1 MQIFKNIIKSILLP
15 VLAVFILWIPAATA
29 QQTDGTI
36 RGKVTDVGNVALSG
50 VTIKAVHTPS
60 GTVYNTITDK
70 TGLFYLP
77 GLRIGG
83 PYTVTATIIGMQAS
97 TQNEITVHL
106 GEPQQLVFT
115 LANVTTELQTV
126 VVKST
131 SGRPRANGYG
141 AGQNISSSQLKNLP
155 TVSRSLQDLTRT
167 VPQSTKD
174 NSFAG
179 TNFRYNNITIDGA
192 INNDA
197 IGFSPSAGGITG
209 SSGTPGSST
218 HSNAIS
224 LDAIEDVQV
233 YLAPYDVKIGNF
245 TGGSI
250 NAVTRS
256 GTNTVTGSVY
266 AYGRN
271 ASITGKDR
279 AGTLGKM
286 NNDFYDSQA
295 GFRVGFPIIKN
306 KLFFFTNEEITRRR
320 TPEQLTA
327 GQQETAQ
334 ILSSKDADDIRNA
347 TLSRYGKAFDPGD
360 AGQYNTSSRSEKY
373 FNRIDWNIDER
384 NQLSIRNNTIFS
396 NSVELDRDQ
405 QDFRFTSMAY
415 KQVNNQSSTVAELKT
430 RLNGGISNSFIL
442 GYTSIHDYR
451 TPTSDPALPQVQIM
465 GRTPGTTIYLG
476 TDREASIFNM
486 KQKTWEI
493 TDNFT
498 WHKGKNTFLFGT
510 HNELYNIN
518 YGFVNS
524 WNGRVDYLSID
535 DYLNNNPYRVRGSF
549 NYQNNSRDY
558 ILAHPEAEFNVN
570 LLSVYAQDEIQV
582 SDKLQVIPG
591 IRADYSFVPT
601 KQPLSDVTKTA
612 LKDDFFGNTYTYT
625 PLNQITNNYLGKIQL
640 SPRIGLRYDF
650 NGDRS
655 LVLRGGVGM
664 FTGRIPFAWLGY
676 AFYNTGVNYG
686 SYDQKADQKPFAPG
700 SDPLKGGANGIANFI
715 SQNGVVI
722 NNANAGQK
730 QVDVVDNNFVMPKV
744 LRASLALDRTTAD
757 GYKFSL
763 EGIYTKTIKD
773 VYFQQVNIKDDPRY
787 YGFDTQ
793 HQFPVYSGS
802 VDSRISNAYE
812 LSNTGLGSRY
822 SITASISK
830 TYQNGLNGSVAYTY
844 GQSKDAFN
852 GIRNSMES
860 NWQLNQALNPNNAGL
875 AYSNFDIRHR
885 IIANIGYRKGW
896 NATWVSSFNVF
907 ISAQSGSPFTYGIV
921 NNSSQGLPQQVSLAY
936 IPMANEAVRFFK
948 DYADPVS
955 GVNITAAQQANAFN
969 NYINSNKYLSGLR
982 GDFTKR
988 NEGRTPWN
996 TNADLHFAQE
1006 YHFSKNAGSEFITL
1020 TVDIMNLTNLL
1031 NSNWGRVYF
1040 SPNTFNSTAS
1050 VGLTPVLFPPQ
1061 QTLGN
1066 YPVYRFADPGKPYSI
1081 DYFASRWQMQI
1092 GLRYTF

>member
-1 MQIFKNIIKSILLP
+1 MQLFIKKTTRTLGLM
-15 VLAVFILWIPAATA
+15 VLFAFMLASRVIA

-36 RGKVTDVGNVALSG
+36 RGKVTDTGSVALSG

-60 GTVYNTITDK
+60 GTVYNTVTDK
-70 TGLFYLP
+70 SGSFYLP

-83 PYTVTATIIGMQAS
+83 PYTVTATTVGMQAI
-97 TQNEITVHL
+97 TQDQVTVRL
-106 GEPQQLVFT
+106 GEPQQLNFM
-115 LANVTTELQTV
+115 LKGATTELQAV
-126 VVKST
+126 VVKAT
-131 SGRPRANGYG
+131 SGWPRANSYG
-141 AGQNISSSQLKNLP
+141 AGQNISSNQLKNLP
-155 TVSRSLQDLTRT
+155 TVSRSLQDITRL

-224 LDAIEDVQV
+224 LDAIEDMQV

-256 GTNTVTGSVY
+256 GTNTVSGSVY
-266 AYGRN
+266 TYGRN
-271 ASITGKDR
+271 AAITGNDR
-279 AGTLGKM
+279 VGTLGKM
-286 NNDFYDSQA
+286 NSDFYDAQT
-295 GFRVGFPIIKN
+295 GFRVGFPLVKD
-306 KLFFFTNEEITRRR
+306 KLFFFTNEEIARRR
-320 TPEQLTA
+320 TPEQLLA
-327 GQQETAQ
+327 GQQETSQ
-334 ILSSKDADDIRNA
+334 ILSSKDADDIRNV
-347 TLSRYGKAFDPGD
+347 TLSRYGNAFDPGT
-360 AGQYNTSSRSEKY
+360 AGQYNTSSGSEKF
-373 FNRIDWNIDER
+373 FNRIDWNINDH

-396 NSVELDRDQ
+396 RSVELDRDQ
-405 QDFRFTSMAY
+405 MDFRFTSMAY
-415 KQVNNQSSTVAELKT
+415 KQQNNQSSTVAELKT
-430 RLNGGISNSFIL
+430 RFDNGISNSLIL
-442 GYTSIHDYR
+442 GYTSIHDFR
-451 TPTSDPALPQVQIM
+451 APESDAALPQVQIM
-465 GRTPGTTIYLG
+465 GRTPGTTIYIG

-493 TDNFT
+493 TDNLT
-498 WHKGKNTFLFGT
+498 WHKGKHTFLFGT

-549 NYQNNSRDY
+549 NYQDNSRDY
-558 ILAHPEAEFNVN
+558 ILSHPEADFNIN
-570 LLSVYAQDEIQV
+570 LLSVYAQDEIQLT
-582 SDKLQVIPG
+582 DKFQFIPG

-612 LKDDFFGNTYTYT
+612 MTDSFFGNTYTYT
-625 PLNQITNNYLGKIQL
+625 PLNQITNSYLSKVQL
-640 SPRIGLRYDF
+640 SPRIGFRYDI
-650 NGDRS
+650 NGDRG

-700 SDPLKGGANGIANFI
+700 SDPLKGGPNGIAGFVG
-715 SQNGVVI
+715 QNGVVV

-744 LRASLALDRTTAD
+744 LRTSLALDRTTAS

-793 HQFPVYSGS
+793 HQFPVFSGS

-812 LSNTGLGSRY
+812 LSNTSLGSRY
-822 SITASISK
+822 SITGSVSK
-830 TYQNGLNGSVAYTY
+830 NFDNGLNGSFAYTY
-844 GQSKDAFN
+844 GQSKDVSN

-885 IIANIGYRKGW
+885 IIANIGYRKAW
-896 NATWVSSFNVF
+896 NQTWASSFNVF
-907 ISAQSGSPFTYGIV
+907 VSAQSGSPFTYGIV
-921 NNSSQGLPQQVSLAY
+921 NNSVQGLPQQVSLAY
-936 IPMANEAVRFFK
+936 IPRADEAVRFFK
-948 DYADPVS
+948 DYTNSAS
-955 GVNITAAQQANAFN
+955 GAVVTAGQQAAAFN
-969 NYINSNKYLSGLR
+969 NYIDGNKNLSGLR

-996 TNADLHFAQE
+996 TDADLHLAQE
-1006 YHFSKNAGSEFITL
+1006 YHFSKSAGSQFLTL
-1020 TVDIMNLTNLL
+1020 TVDVMNLTNLL
-1031 NSNWGRVYF
+1031 NKNWGKVYF

-1050 VGLTPVLFPPQ
+1050 VGLTPQLFPPQ

-1066 YPVYRFADPGKPYSI
+1066 YPVYRFADPGKPYAI

-1092 GLRYTF
+1092 GARYTF